1 MHEAAIAQAILDT
14 ALTAAGQDG
23 GKKIK
28 IIRIVIVAGALAGIE
43 QPSLEMYLTE
53 LARGTPAEGT
63 VLELKS
69 TPARLVCR
77 TCGHAMPF
85 DSGRTVDVQCDQCGG
100 PNRLEADDACYLE
113 SIEVES

>member
-14 ALTAAGQDG
+14 ALAAAGKDNSR
-23 GKKIK
+23 IT
-28 IIRIVIVAGALAGIE
+28 RIVVVAGALAGIE

-53 LARGTPAEGT
+53 LARGTPAEGAA
-63 VLELKS
+63 LELKS

-77 TCGHAMPF
+77 DCGQTAAF
-85 DSGRTVDVQCDQCGG
+85 DSGRTVDVQCTKCGG
-100 PNRLEADDACYLE
+100 PNRLEADDSCYLE